1 MVRRFNWRLI
11 KMHHSYTIDEAALAL
26 RAHKNTVRA
35 WIRGKQLPL
44 VCDRRP
50 YLIQGRVLRDFL
62 GAQQTKSRQ
71 RCGPG
76 QIFCL
81 SCRSPKH
88 PAGAMAEYRRLTAA
102 TGNLRGLCP
111 DCHRLIHRVVSLAR
125 IDAVRGELE
134 VTFPQEVEPI
144 TQGMLPSGNCHFERK
159 G

>member
-62 GAQQTKSRQ
+62 AHDKPKVGRGADQ
-71 RCGPG
+71 G
-76 QIFCL
+76 
-81 SCRSPKH
+81 RSF
-88 PAGAMAEYRRLTAA
+88 A
-102 TGNLRGLCP
+102 
-111 DCHRLIHRVVSLAR
+111 
-125 IDAVRGELE
+125 
-134 VTFPQEVEPI
+134 
-144 TQGMLPSGNCHFERK
+144 
-159 G
+159 